1 MVLLVGAKMLVF
13 MALLIASSN
22 PVYAQKLLR
31 SLKAH
36 VQEEVRLIEKKEELN
51 AELLDELQP
60 RYIFFPHW
68 SSIIP
73 ASVFEKYNCIVFHMS
88 DLPYGRGGSPL
99 QNLIVRGHKNTV
111 IAAIKVVKEL
121 DAGPVYLKVPLS
133 LEGSAREIFERCV
146 PLVEQMMLKI
156 IDEKLQPQAQTGEV
170 VEFKRRAPKDGNLA
184 DLIRLEQ
191 VYDFIRM
198 LDADGYPAAFIESEK
213 IKFEFTSVQK
223 NADNTLSAHVRIS
236 EK

>member
-1 MVLLVGAKMLVF
+1 MPDF

-22 PVYAQKLLR
+22 PVYAQNLLR
-31 SLKAH
+31 SLSAH
-36 VQEEVRLIEKKEELN
+36 VQEEVRLIEKKEELTTEFLE
-51 AELLDELQP
+51 ALQP

-73 ASVFEKYNCIVFHMS
+73 ASVFEQYNCIVFHMT

-99 QNLIVRGHKNTV
+99 QNLIVRGHKSTV
-111 IAAIKVVKEL
+111 ISAIKVVKEL
-121 DAGPVYLKVPLS
+121 DAGPVYLKQALS

-146 PLVEQMMLKI
+146 PIVEQMIVKI
-156 IDEKLQPQAQTGEV
+156 IEEKLQPQDQSGEV

-184 DLIRLEQ
+184 DLTQLEQ

-198 LDADGYPAAFIESEK
+198 LDADGYPAAFLENEK
-213 IKFEFTSVQK
+213 IKFEFTSVQR

>member
-1 MVLLVGAKMLVF
+1 MPDF

-22 PVYAQKLLR
+22 PVYAQNLLR
-31 SLKAH
+31 SLSAH
-36 VQEEVRLIEKKEELN
+36 VQEEVRLIEKKEELTT
-51 AELLDELQP
+51 ELLEALQP

-73 ASVFEKYNCIVFHMS
+73 ASVFEQYNCIVFHMT

-99 QNLIVRGHKNTV
+99 QNLIVRGHKSTV
-111 IAAIKVVKEL
+111 ISAIKVVKEL
-121 DAGPVYLKVPLS
+121 DAGPVYLKQALS

-146 PLVEQMMLKI
+146 PIVEQMIVKI
-156 IDEKLQPQAQTGEV
+156 IEEKLQPQDQSGEV

-184 DLIRLEQ
+184 DLTQLEQ

-198 LDADGYPAAFIESEK
+198 LDADGYPAAFLENEK
-213 IKFEFTSVQK
+213 IKFEFTSVQR

>member
-1 MVLLVGAKMLVF
+1 

-22 PVYAQKLLR
+22 PVYAQNLLR
-31 SLKAH
+31 SLSAH
-36 VQEEVRLIEKKEELN
+36 VQEEVRLIEKKEELTTEFLE
-51 AELLDELQP
+51 ALQP

-73 ASVFEKYNCIVFHMS
+73 ASVFEQYNCIVFHMT

-99 QNLIVRGHKNTV
+99 QNLIVRGHKSTV
-111 IAAIKVVKEL
+111 ISAIKVVKEL
-121 DAGPVYLKVPLS
+121 DAGPVYLKQALS

-146 PLVEQMMLKI
+146 PIVEQMIVKI
-156 IDEKLQPQAQTGEV
+156 IEEKLQPQDQSGEV

-184 DLIRLEQ
+184 DLTQLEQ

-198 LDADGYPAAFIESEK
+198 LDADGYPAAFLENEK
-213 IKFEFTSVQK
+213 IKFEFTSVQR